1 MITAKDQF
9 VCDENGNR
17 TAVLLD
23 LNRYY
28 ELLEAVEDLDA
39 VRAFDSAKASHDDVV
54 PFEEAVREIEAARA
68 RPTHCQC

>member
-9 VCDENGNR
+9 VCDEHGNR
-17 TAVLLD
+17 TAVLVD
-23 LNRYY
+23 LKRYY

-39 VRAFDSAKASHDDVV
+39 VRAYDAAKASQDEVV

-68 RPTHCQC
+68 